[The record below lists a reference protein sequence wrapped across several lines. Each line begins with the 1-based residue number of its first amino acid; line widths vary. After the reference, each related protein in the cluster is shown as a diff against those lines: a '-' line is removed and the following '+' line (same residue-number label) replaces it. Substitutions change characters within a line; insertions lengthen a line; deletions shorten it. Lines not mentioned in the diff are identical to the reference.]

1 VSGDGRRFAARAQ
14 RHDAATAALGVAV
27 AARVPVLLWGAP
39 GTGKTSTIRAMA
51 EAMGWP
57 CETVIASIR
66 EPSDFAGL
74 PVVVGDGVRF
84 APPGWARRLAESGRG
99 LLFLDEL
106 STAPPAVQA
115 ALLRVV
121 LERVVGD
128 LELPQDVSVVAAAN
142 PPEQAADGWDL
153 SAPLANRLC
162 HLAWEI
168 DPRAV
173 ADGLAG
179 GWATPAVPTLPQR
192 WAAGLGLTRGLV
204 AAFLHVRPALACAPP
219 ADAASAGRG
228 WPSPRTWDMAARL
241 LAAGDAAGADDEARS
256 ALVRGSVGEGAGVEF
271 LAWLAEMDLPD
282 PEAALADP
290 GSFRLPKRGDRA
302 YAAVTA
308 VAAVVAADP
317 TPERW
322 TAGWQVLGNAASGAP
337 DVAAVAARTLARC
350 RPDGTPLPAEVRLF
364 APVLRDAGLIRG

>member
-1 VSGDGRRFAARAQ
+1 VSVTSPGSNP
-14 RHDAATAALGVAV
+14 TVEALGVAV

-39 GTGKTSTIRAMA
+39 GTGKTSAIRAMA
-51 EAMGWP
+51 RAMGLP

-74 PVVVGDGVRF
+74 PIVVGGEVRF
-84 APPGWARRLAESGRG
+84 APPAWARRLAEAGHG

-121 LERVVGD
+121 LERAVGD
-128 LELPQDVSVVAAAN
+128 LTLPDEVAVVAAAN

-162 HLAWEI
+162 HLDWQT

-179 GWATPAVPTLPQR
+179 GWAAPVVPALP
-192 WAAGLGLTRGLV
+192 AGWQAEELLSRGLV

-219 ADAASAGRG
+219 SDPASAGRG
-228 WPSPRTWDMAARL
+228 WPSPRTWEMAARL
-241 LAAGDAAGADDEARS
+241 MAAAVAAGLGVHGDETRS
-256 ALVRGSVGEGAGVEF
+256 ALVRGAVGDGAGVEF
-271 LAWLAEMDLPD
+271 LAWLIEMDLPD
-282 PEAALADP
+282 PEEVLADP
-290 GSFRLPKRGDRA
+290 ASFRLPERGDRA
-302 YAAVTA
+302 YAALAA
-308 VAAVVAADP
+308 VAAAVAADP

-322 TAGWQVLGNAASGAP
+322 TAGWQVLGLAAEAAP
-337 DVAAVAARTLARC
+337 DVAAVAARVLARC
-350 RPDGTPLPAEVRLF
+350 RPEGAALPAQIKLF
-364 APVLRDAGLIRG
+364 APVLRDAGLLQA